1 MKIAPG
7 SDYGINIMEIR
18 PSDQS
23 ARIILDGEASQR
35 SELAM
40 KIQSL
45 HIFFTILIPDITHE
59 ERQLLDEAFI
69 LTYKEKGITHDNAS
83 LWDENH
89 PGKYKE
95 MPILG
100 DLYRILLKKEDT
112 KRMANIL
119 NRLVNG
125 SSSNFNRRTNI
136 DSDNKYI
143 VLDISEMQSDL
154 GLATFTALDF
164 VWSKVKE
171 DRTKEKAFFID
182 ECWALLADNELTA
195 NYILEIF
202 KTIRG
207 YGGAAVCASQD
218 LEDFF
223 SLKNGKY
230 GKGVLN
236 NSKTKIILNLEH
248 KEAEI
253 VKNEM
258 DLSEAE
264 TLAITRFERGNALIS
279 TNNNN
284 LLVEFKASQLE
295 KDLITTDRK
304 DLKELKERLEKY
316 GGQAYGRKG
325 A

>member
-100 DLYRILLKKEDT
+100 DLYRILLKKRT
-112 KRMANIL
+112 R
-119 NRLVNG
+119 NG
-125 SSSNFNRRTNI
+125 W
-136 DSDNKYI
+136 
-143 VLDISEMQSDL
+143 Q
-154 GLATFTALDF
+154 
-164 VWSKVKE
+164 
-171 DRTKEKAFFID
+171 
-182 ECWALLADNELTA
+182 
-195 NYILEIF
+195 IF
-202 KTIRG
+202 
-207 YGGAAVCASQD
+207 
-218 LEDFF
+218 
-223 SLKNGKY
+223 
-230 GKGVLN
+230 
-236 NSKTKIILNLEH
+236 
-248 KEAEI
+248 
-253 VKNEM
+253 
-258 DLSEAE
+258 
-264 TLAITRFERGNALIS
+264 
-279 TNNNN
+279 
-284 LLVEFKASQLE
+284 
-295 KDLITTDRK
+295 
-304 DLKELKERLEKY
+304 
-316 GGQAYGRKG
+316 
-325 A
+325 